1 VEKKSLDLVTES
13 LLADLD
19 RMSIGGGGGGGNG
32 GNAQQDSP
40 SVFACQL
47 RIFDGWFKQWSE
59 EDKNAF
65 AEMITEKDP
74 ERGMRL
80 QQSSNPEECV
90 SQTTL

>member
-19 RMSIGGGGGGGNG
+19 RMSIGG

-90 SQTTL
+90 SQTPL